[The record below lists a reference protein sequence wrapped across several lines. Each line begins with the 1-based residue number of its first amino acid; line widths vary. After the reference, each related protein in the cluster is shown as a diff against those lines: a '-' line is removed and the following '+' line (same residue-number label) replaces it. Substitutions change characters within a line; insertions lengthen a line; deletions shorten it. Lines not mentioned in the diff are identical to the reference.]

1 MSPRSGILVVVAL
14 IPLLAPAIGE
24 AQGPDH
30 RGITE
35 SMVSA
40 GFENIGVASLANGGV
55 EIRYENRIER
65 WELAALGRVAG
76 RAVPLL
82 GTDGNLALTPLTR
95 GVATQTLTAPIEA
108 WRQFLAGDMESA
120 AFREVLTLSEAG
132 PWPPIGSTVEQKG
145 RLLNPSYRRID
156 LALRPL
162 MTLQLGIA
170 DDPFETAFWVAPELT
185 VSPARSLLLTLQAR
199 VELQDDLDDFNAPI
213 EPTRNTLSWNSRLP
227 GGVEVA
233 ASGGMFPEN
242 RYGIV
247 AEAGR
252 FLDHDGLIEA
262 RVGGDWSGFVKF
274 LDAGTVSYS
283 DISAW
288 SGIGTLI
295 GRLPGRDVE
304 VSLAAGHF
312 LSGDEGIRVD
322 AMRRFGEVDLG
333 FFGISTDAGDVAGFR
348 FSVPLPARHLSRPRT
363 IRATTVPSFPFEY
376 REDVAAIGQRV
387 RAYDTI
393 DRFRRGLTPTYVR
406 NNLEAI
412 RGRSV
417 TARYRTPSRSGRP
430 IIEPRA
436 SLTGTTGLINT
447 PTPHVASEGTL
458 HMGYSYIPPEY
469 AYEGRGS
476 LENEYWYLTL
486 GFLPWVE
493 TSLRATVLPG
503 EYLIDEVPVDAVDRM
518 GSFRVQ
524 SPWPGGRTTI
534 GAGIDDIRGTRRFH
548 SMYVVASQ
556 SVGSYFGGPAGEV
569 TLGYGLRKFDAAR
582 YLLDGVFAGVQLQ
595 LTPWAITLAEYDSE
609 KWNGGIRLVA
619 FDRLS
624 AQLVFLNFEEPSG
637 GVSWSVKF

>member
-1 MSPRSGILVVVAL
+1 MSRSLSLL
-14 IPLLAPAIGE
+14 IVMVLIHLLGVPCVQ
-24 AQGPDH
+24 AQELNREELTD
-30 RGITE
+30 

-40 GFENIGVASLANGGV
+40 GFENVMVAYSASGSV

-65 WELAALGRVAG
+65 WELAALGRAASRVL
-76 RAVPLL
+76 PFL
-82 GTDGNLALTPLTR
+82 GPDGALSLTPLTR
-95 GVATQTLTAPIEA
+95 GVATQTMTAPIEA
-108 WRQFLAGDMESA
+108 WRQFLAGDLDAA
-120 AFREVLTLSEAG
+120 AFRRVLMLSGAG
-132 PWPPIGSTVEQKG
+132 PWPPSASIEESV
-145 RLLNPSYRRID
+145 RRPLNASYRRID

-162 MTLQLGIA
+162 FQLQLGIA
-170 DDPFETAFWVAPELT
+170 DDPFETGFWVAPELT

-199 VELQDDLDDFNAPI
+199 IELQDDLDDFNAPI

-227 GGVEVA
+227 GGIEVA
-233 ASGGMFPEN
+233 ASGGIFPEN
-242 RYGIV
+242 RYGFV

-252 FLDHDGLIEA
+252 FLDQDGLLEA
-262 RVGGDWSGFVKF
+262 RVGGDWSGFIKF

-283 DISAW
+283 EIAAW
-288 SGIGTLI
+288 SGVGTLI
-295 GRLPGRDVE
+295 GRLPGRDIE

-312 LSGDEGIRVD
+312 LSGDEGIRID

-333 FFGISTDAGDVAGFR
+333 FFGISTNAGEVGGFR
-348 FSVPLPARHLSRPRT
+348 FSVPLPARHQSRPAA

-393 DRFRRGLTPTYVR
+393 DRFRHGLTPTYVR

-417 TARYRTPSRSGRP
+417 TARYRKSSRAGGP
-430 IIEPRA
+430 LIEPRA

-447 PTPHVASEGTL
+447 PTPHVAAEGTL
-458 HMGYSYIPPEY
+458 HMGYSHIPEEY

-476 LENEYWYLTL
+476 LENEYWYLTV
-486 GFLPWVE
+486 GFLPFVE

-503 EYLIDEVPVDAVDRM
+503 EYLIEGIPVDAVDRM
-518 GSFRVQ
+518 GSVRFQ

-534 GAGIDDIRGTRRFH
+534 GAGVDDIKGTRRFH

-556 SVGSYFGGPAGEV
+556 SIGSDNAGVAAEM
-569 TLGYGLRKFDAAR
+569 TLGYGIQKITAAR
-582 YLLDGVFAGVQLQ
+582 YLLDGVFGGVQLQ
-595 LTPWAITLAEYDSE
+595 LTPWAITMAEFDSE

-619 FDRLS
+619 FSRLS
-624 AQLVFLNFEEPSG
+624 AQLVFLDFEKLSVG
-637 GVSWSVKF
+637 ASWSVRF